1 VVQELLGGKHLI
13 GLDRQKATQSL
24 QPPDG
29 DVDVFGADAL
39 GDLIAEP
46 RGRQI

>member
-1 VVQELLGGKHLI
+1 VVQELLAWKHLI
-13 GLDRQKATQSL
+13 GLDRQEGPQSL

-39 GDLIAEP
+39 GDLIAES